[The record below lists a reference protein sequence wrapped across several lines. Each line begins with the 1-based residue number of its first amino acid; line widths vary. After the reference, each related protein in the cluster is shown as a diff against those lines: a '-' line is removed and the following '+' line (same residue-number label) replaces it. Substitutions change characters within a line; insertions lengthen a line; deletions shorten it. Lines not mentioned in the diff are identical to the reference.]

1 MCASLEE
8 KMMTYEEAIKYI
20 HGVSNFF
27 CKPGLERIRELCQG
41 LGDPQKKLRFI
52 HVTGTNGK
60 GSVCSMLSSVLY
72 EAGYKVGLFTSP
84 YVLEFNERMRVNGK
98 NIPNDTLAAL
108 TEKARAVAE
117 KMTDRPTE
125 FELIT
130 AIAFEYFYE
139 EGCDVVVLE
148 VGMGGRYD
156 ATNIIDSSLLSV
168 ITGISIDHT
177 AFLGDTVEKIAS
189 EKAGIIKPN
198 SVTLYGG
205 ENLSAEAIIADE
217 ATKKQS
223 ILCKTDY
230 SRLKILSSDL
240 SGTTFDYR
248 SRAGLEISLLGS
260 YQPKNA
266 AIVLDALDNLSGTR
280 LHVSEDAIR
289 RGLKKASWPARFEII
304 GKEPLVIFDGA
315 HNPQGIAAAMD
326 SIKAYFGDRRVV
338 IMSGVL
344 RDKDYEAI
352 ADSLS
357 EVAAEVYT
365 ITPDSPRALDA
376 KEYADVIGVKGV
388 TATPCLSVAEALA
401 LGKSKASDLNT
412 ALFCL
417 GSLYTYGEVINAL
430 K

>member
-1 MCASLEE
+1 
-8 KMMTYEEAIKYI
+8 MMTYEEAIEYI

-27 CKPGLERIRELCQG
+27 CKPGLDRIRELCFG
-41 LGDPQKKLRFI
+41 LGDPQKNLRFI

-60 GSVCSMLSSVLY
+60 GSVCSMLNSVLC

-84 YVLEFNERMRVNGK
+84 YVLEFNERMRVNGE
-98 NIPNDTLAAL
+98 NIPNDRLAAL
-108 TEKARAVAE
+108 TEKVKAVAE
-117 KMTDRPTE
+117 KMADRPTE

-139 EGCDVVVLE
+139 EKCNVVVLE

-156 ATNIIDSSLLSV
+156 ATNIIDSSLLSI
-168 ITGISIDHT
+168 ITGIAIDHT
-177 AFLGDTVEKIAS
+177 AFLGDTVEKIAY

-198 SVTLYGG
+198 SVALYGG
-205 ENLSAEAIIADE
+205 ENMVAEGVIADE
-217 ATKKQS
+217 TAKKQS

-230 SRLKILSSDL
+230 SKLKIISSDL
-240 SGTTFDYR
+240 GGTTFDYR
-248 SRAGLEISLLGS
+248 SRSGLKLSLLGS

-266 AIVLDALDNLSGTR
+266 AIVLDALDNLSGIG
-280 LHVSEDAIR
+280 LYASEDAIR
-289 RGLKKASWPARFEII
+289 NGLLKAKWPARFEII
-304 GKEPLVIFDGA
+304 GKYPLAIFDGA
-315 HNPQGIAAAMD
+315 HNPQGIAAAVD

-344 RDKDYEAI
+344 RDKDYETI

-376 KEYADVIGVKGV
+376 EKYSEIISKRGIA
-388 TATPCLSVAEALA
+388 ATPCISVAQALA
-401 LGKSKASDLNT
+401 LSKKKASELNT